1 METIFYNLQNI
12 IIDLK
17 KLNNTFDSPTTKHE
31 LDPMPLRAGK
41 SPS

>member
-1 METIFYNLQNI
+1 MNCDKVIELLDDY
-12 IIDLK
+12 ID
-17 KLNNTFDSPTTKHE
+17 DE